1 MTTATLNPSQLVGSG
16 RAARLLEVSPQG
28 LGYLVHTGKL
38 HCTLI
43 DGLRFYDRAEVER
56 LAAERSTT
64 R

>member
-28 LGYLVHTGKL
+28 LAYLVQTNKL

-43 DGLRFYDRAEVER
+43 DGQRFYDRVEVER